1 MQTLGFSAPRYSLEL
16 SQTSLEKNCLTKFT
30 QPPVA
35 IDEGVGA
42 LRKATA
48 GSTSDE
54 NVWGAV
60 EFSRTANQR
69 GPRLRLTNSFMGERS
84 AETGPF
90 SSLEGL

>member
-1 MQTLGFSAPRYSLEL
+1 MA
-16 SQTSLEKNCLTKFT
+16 KFT
-30 QPPVA
+30 QPPA
-35 IDEGVGA
+35 ATGEGVGA

-48 GSTSDE
+48 GSAWDK

-60 EFSRTANQR
+60 GFNRAANQR